1 MTDDNVIRRVPRVT
15 RTGPF
20 SALSIWPADETG
32 VVTTVFHSLARP
44 IQEDEPMKTTET
56 RKVRPD
62 LTAEEKD
69 RLAKYGSVEF
79 KSAGATRKR

>member
-1 MTDDNVIRRVPRVT
+1 MNDDSVIRVPRVVQ
-15 RTGPF
+15 TGPC
-20 SALSIWPADETG
+20 SALSIWPPDEAG
-32 VVTTVFHSLARP
+32 VATTEFHSLA
-44 IQEDEPMKTTET
+44 

>member
-1 MTDDNVIRRVPRVT
+1 MSDDNIIRVPRIV
-15 RTGPF
+15 RTGPL
-20 SALSIWPADETG
+20 SALSLWPPDEAG
-32 VVTTVFHSLARP
+32 VATTEFHSLA
-44 IQEDEPMKTTET
+44 

>member
-1 MTDDNVIRRVPRVT
+1 MTDNNIIRVPRVI
-15 RTGPF
+15 RTGPC
-20 SALSIWPADETG
+20 SAVSIWHPDAAGIATA
-32 VVTTVFHSLARP
+32 VFHSLARP
-44 IQEDEPMKTTET
+44 IQGDEPMKTTET

>member
-1 MTDDNVIRRVPRVT
+1 
-15 RTGPF
+15 
-20 SALSIWPADETG
+20 
-32 VVTTVFHSLARP
+32 
-44 IQEDEPMKTTET
+44 MKTTET